1 MGMRWLQG
9 MSEFEWLI
17 IVERGVSWYL
27 TIDNGRLLLADK
39 IDWIV
44 KSIGEKLKEIEN
56 MSSLHCIEC
65 IYNRKT

>member
-1 MGMRWLQG
+1 M
-9 MSEFEWLI
+9 
-17 IVERGVSWYL
+17 VERGVSWYL